1 MTGLG
6 CSIETLLAGM
16 SAAAV
21 SGWAFAAAMFAS
33 AAFTTARGRRWG
45 LLPGASSDRHRF
57 ASMSFGADPVR

>member
-45 LLPGASSDRHRF
+45 LLPGAS
-57 ASMSFGADPVR
+57 